1 MNITYANEYNFLL
14 LFVVRVIDPNII
26 SAIQMVM
33 ANSYLKSINHE
44 GKEYA
49 SVNNEISVEK
59 DFILKDFR
67 MPDIIKIIDN
77 TIEIHFRI

>member
-1 MNITYANEYNFLL
+1 
-14 LFVVRVIDPNII
+14 
-26 SAIQMVM
+26 MVM